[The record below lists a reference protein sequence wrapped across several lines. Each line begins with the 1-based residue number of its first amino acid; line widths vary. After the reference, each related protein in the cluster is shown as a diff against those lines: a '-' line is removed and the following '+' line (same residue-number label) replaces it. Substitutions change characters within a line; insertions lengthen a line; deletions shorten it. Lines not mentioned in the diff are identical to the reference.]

1 MNNSHK
7 HSTKG
12 EQQVT
17 DSAWRRAVRSK
28 GVRLIFLLLV
38 LGVLFVYL
46 LKSLGGPEAIRD
58 RLGYSAVAL
67 IVPVQAVVAVSPFP
81 SEIVVIGTTA
91 IYGFWFGA
99 VIAWLGWFFA
109 AFLQYFVAR
118 HTARD
123 FDFERVRSRLPN
135 WIDRFPVEHP
145 AFLILARLVPWG
157 PHLVN
162 SAAGVYGISLIR
174 HGWCAAISI
183 VPQALFFSAVGNGLF
198 GL

>member
-1 MNNSHK
+1 MNNLYIHTISD
-7 HSTKG
+7 
-12 EQQVT
+12 ERQVA

-28 GVRLIFLLLV
+28 GIRLIFLLLV
-38 LGVLFVYL
+38 LGALFVFL

-58 RLGYSAVAL
+58 RLGYSAAAL

-81 SEIVVIGTTA
+81 SELVAIGTTA

-99 VIAWLGWFFA
+99 VIAWFGWFVA

-118 HTARD
+118 RTAMD
-123 FDFERVRSRLPN
+123 FDFERARSRLPN
-135 WIDRFPVEHP
+135 WIGRFPVEHP
-145 AFLILARLVPWG
+145 AFLIFARLVPWG

-162 SAAGVYGISLIR
+162 SAAGVYGISLKR
-174 HGWCAAISI
+174 HGWCAAVSI
-183 VPQALFFSAVGNGLF
+183 VPQALFISAVGNGLF

>member
-1 MNNSHK
+1 MIND
-7 HSTKG
+7 
-12 EQQVT
+12 EQQVA

-38 LGVLFVYL
+38 LGALFVYL

-58 RLGYSAVAL
+58 RMGYSAAAL
-67 IVPVQAVVAVSPFP
+67 IVPIQAVVAVSPFP
-81 SEIVVIGTTA
+81 SEIVAIGTTA

-99 VIAWLGWFFA
+99 VIAWLGWFVA
-109 AFLQYFVAR
+109 AFLQYYVAR
-118 HTARD
+118 RTARD
-123 FDFERVRSRLPN
+123 FDFERARSRLPK
-135 WIDRFPVEHP
+135 WISRFPVEHP

-162 SAAGVYGISLIR
+162 SAAGVYGISLKR
-174 HGWCAAISI
+174 HGWCAAVSI
-183 VPQALFFSAVGNGLF
+183 VPQALFISAVGNGLF